1 MSAPGFDYRA
11 VPRLV
16 RPHLGGS
23 RRLLTVAVVLAAIS
37 AFAELAVP
45 YAVYQ
50 LLVHLVVG
58 GGGMATIPA
67 VGLAAGGVVVTY
79 VTFGAATGLAHRA
92 AFEVIAR
99 IRIALGEAWS
109 GAELSELSAGHTA
122 NARSAAGE
130 EVERLEGILAH
141 GVPEFAASVT
151 VWLAMTVWLLGE
163 DWRLALAGAAVAP
176 LAFWTMRRAM
186 RANAH
191 RMGEFVAANSAMGR
205 AMMDQLTALAEIRVF
220 GARTPGTEAAS
231 AIRHTASL
239 QSAWG
244 AAFLRWGAWFSPLV
258 TATPAVIATFGAW
271 LLAAGRLDVQT
282 FLLFVVLAP
291 AYTVPLV
298 TLFYRMHSLPLA
310 AASARAVQH
319 QLDLASADVARAD
332 SAGADQASGTDQ
344 VAVSDRE
351 PADDAVVVDGVGFG
365 HPGRGDTLRQV
376 SLRVP
381 DGATLAL
388 VGESGSGKTTL
399 LEVLAGL
406 RNPHVGAVTL
416 GGVPTAGLIAAP
428 GRRWVSLAAQNPYLF
443 AGSVAE
449 NLRTGAPNAP
459 DALLVEALD
468 AVGLSGELG
477 PEALGQRLGEAGA
490 GLSGGQRQRLALART
505 LVADAR
511 LVLLDEPTASVDPL
525 TEGELWEGISRW
537 CRDRTL
543 VMATHRIA
551 LARQANH
558 IAVLEGGAVV
568 EQGSHAQLIE
578 RGGLYAEL
586 NQADERARAG
596 IR

>member
-58 GGGMATIPA
+58 DGGMATVTA

-79 VTFGAATGLAHRA
+79 VTFGAATALAHRA

-191 RMGEFVAANSAMGR
+191 RMGEFVVANAAMGR

-244 AAFLRWGAWFSPLV
+244 SAFLRWGAWFSPLV
-258 TATPAVIATFGAW
+258 TATPAVIATLGAW

-319 QLDLASADVARAD
+319 QLDLARAD
-332 SAGADQASGTDQ
+332 QVSGTDQ
-344 VAVSDRE
+344 VAVSDCE
-351 PADDAVVVDGVGFG
+351 PADGSVIVDGVGFE
-365 HPGRGDTLRQV
+365 HRGRGATLRQV

-381 DGATLAL
+381 DRATLAL

-399 LEVLAGL
+399 LEMLAGL
-406 RNPHVGAVTL
+406 RDPHDGAVTL
-416 GGVPTAGLIAAP
+416 GGVPTAGLIDAP

-449 NLRTGAPNAP
+449 NLRTGALNAP
-459 DALLVEALD
+459 DALLLEALD

-505 LVADAR
+505 LVVDAQ

-551 LARQANH
+551 LARRADH

-586 NQADERARAG
+586 NQAEKRARAK

>member
-1 MSAPGFDYRA
+1 MSASGFDYRA

-23 RRLLTVAVVLAAIS
+23 RRLLVAAVALAVAS

-45 YAVYQ
+45 YAVYR

-58 GGGMATIPA
+58 DG
-67 VGLAAGGVVVTY
+67 GLAVPQAVALAAAGVVVTY
-79 VTFGAATGLAHRA
+79 VTFGAATALAHRA
-92 AFEVIAR
+92 AFDVIAR

-109 GAELSELSAGHTA
+109 GADLSDLSDGHTA
-122 NARSAAGE
+122 SARSAAGE

-151 VWLAMTVWLLGE
+151 VWLVMTAWLLGE
-163 DWRLALAGAAVAP
+163 DWRLALACAAVAP

-186 RANAH
+186 RSNAH
-191 RMGEFVAANSAMGR
+191 RMGEFVVANAAMGR

-220 GARTPGTEAAS
+220 GARTPGSTAVS

-258 TATPAVIATFGAW
+258 TAAPAVVAVLGVW
-271 LLAAGRLDVQT
+271 LLASGRLDVET
-282 FLLFVVLAP
+282 FLLFIVLAP

-310 AASARAVQH
+310 AASAGAVQD
-319 QLDLASADVARAD
+319 QLDLTQVGRVT
-332 SAGADQASGTDQ
+332 GT
-344 VAVSDRE
+344 DRE
-351 PADDAVVVDGVGFG
+351 PTDGGVLVGGVGFG
-365 HPGRGDTLRQV
+365 HRGREGTLREV
-376 SLRVP
+376 SFRVP
-381 DGATLAL
+381 EGTTLAL

-399 LEVLAGL
+399 LEVLAGVREPL
-406 RNPHVGAVTL
+406 FGAVTL
-416 GGVPTAGLIAAP
+416 GGVPTAELVGAP
-428 GRRWVSLAAQNPYLF
+428 GRRWVSLAAQNPLLV

-449 NLRTGAPNAP
+449 NLRTGAPDAP
-459 DALLVEALD
+459 DELLHDALD
-468 AVGLSGELG
+468 VVGLLGELG
-477 PEALGQRLGEAGA
+477 PEALDRRLGEAGA
-490 GLSGGQRQRLALART
+490 GLSGGQRQRLALARA
-505 LVADAR
+505 LVVDAR
-511 LVLLDEPTASVDPL
+511 LLLLDEPTASVDPL

-537 CRDRTL
+537 CHGRTL

-551 LARQANH
+551 LARRADH
-558 IAVLEGGAVV
+558 IVVLDRGAVA
-568 EQGSHAQLIE
+568 EQGTHEELLDQ
-578 RGGLYAEL
+578 GGIYAEL
-586 NQADERARAG
+586 NAAERRARAG

>member
-1 MSAPGFDYRA
+1 MSASGFDYRA

-23 RRLLTVAVVLAAIS
+23 RRLLAAAVSLAVVS

-45 YAVYQ
+45 YAVYR
-50 LLVHLVVG
+50 LLVHVVVG
-58 GGGMATIPA
+58 HGGMAVPQA
-67 VGLAAGGVVVTY
+67 VALAAAGVVVTY
-79 VTFGAATGLAHRA
+79 LTFGAATALAHRA

-109 GAELSELSAGHTA
+109 VAELSDLSDRHTA
-122 NARSAAGE
+122 SARSAAGE

-163 DWRLALAGAAVAP
+163 DWRLALACAAVAP

-186 RANAH
+186 RSNAH
-191 RMGEFVAANSAMGR
+191 RMGEFVEANAAMGR

-220 GARTPGTEAAS
+220 GARTSGSTAVS
-231 AIRHTASL
+231 AIQRTARL

-258 TATPAVIATFGAW
+258 TATPAVVAVLGAW
-271 LLAAGRLDVQT
+271 LLAAGRLKVDT

-310 AASARAVQH
+310 AASARAVEE
-319 QLDLASADVARAD
+319 QLDLAP
-332 SAGADQASGTDQ
+332 
-344 VAVSDRE
+344 RE
-351 PADDAVVVDGVGFG
+351 PTTVTGREPRDRTLVVDGLDFG
-365 HPGRGDTLRQV
+365 HRGRESTLRRV
-376 SLRVP
+376 SFRVP
-381 DGATLAL
+381 EGTTVAL

-399 LEVLAGL
+399 LEVIAGVK
-406 RNPHVGAVTL
+406 RPPVGEIML
-416 GGVPTAGLIAAP
+416 GGVPTADLLGVP
-428 GRRWVSLAAQNPYLF
+428 GRRWVSLAAQNPLLF
-443 AGSVAE
+443 AGSIGE
-449 NLRTGAPNAP
+449 NLRMGAP
-459 DALLVEALD
+459 DAPDGLLLD
-468 AVGLSGELG
+468 ALNVVGLLWELG
-477 PEALGQRLGEAGA
+477 DPVLDRRLGEAGS
-490 GLSGGQRQRLALART
+490 GLSGGQRQRLALARA
-505 LVADAR
+505 LVVNAW
-511 LVLLDEPTASVDPL
+511 LVLMDEPTASVDPL
-525 TEGELWEGISRW
+525 TEDDLWESISRW
-537 CRDRTL
+537 CRGRTL

-551 LARQANH
+551 LARRADH
-558 IAVLEGGAVV
+558 IVVLDRGAIA
-568 EQGSHAQLIE
+568 EQGTHDELLD

-586 NQADERARAG
+586 TEAESRAGAG